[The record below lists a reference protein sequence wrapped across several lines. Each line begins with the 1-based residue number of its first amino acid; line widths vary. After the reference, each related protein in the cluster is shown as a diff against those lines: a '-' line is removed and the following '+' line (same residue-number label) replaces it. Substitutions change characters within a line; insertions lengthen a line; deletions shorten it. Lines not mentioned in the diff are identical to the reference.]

1 MTVFDGFYQWCMTG
15 TFFSHIG
22 LHLVHLAGPV
32 KVKLILSF
40 IYKKKPLPCM
50 VSLIIS
56 WFFSGFFLKSVLKR
70 GHFHH
75 VNSTFWKQ
83 HHWETELTHL
93 CVICFMF
100 NKTLKIMSFSDLNPW
115 CPCFFSYF
123 QLYRF
128 TFLWPSISSGKN
140 TLFFGWRDKTCSDN
154 FVLSLHSLFYLSQKI
169 DGLYIVKTL
178 WYQILFVVKY

>member
-1 MTVFDGFYQWCMTG
+1 MHDWNFLQSHRPAPSS
-15 TFFSHIG
+15 FSWSCQSEAYSF
-22 LHLVHLAGPV
+22 VHLQKKTSSLHG
-32 KVKLILSF
+32 KFDNQLI
-40 IYKKKPLPCM
+40 
-50 VSLIIS
+50 
-56 WFFSGFFLKSVLKR
+56 FSGFFLKSVLKR